1 MRALVWGGSGSGKSE
16 FAEGLAVAAARRQAA
31 LAAGASGSGQGA
43 GEAPACG
50 PLVYI
55 ATMAADDLESRR
67 RISRHRRLRA
77 GKGFTTLE
85 KYTHLE
91 DVVLP
96 PGTTVLLECLSNL
109 AANEMFSPDGRKGEA
124 ARVIREGLFRLAEQA
139 DSLIV
144 VSNDVFGDGT
154 CYPGETEEYRQALAE
169 VNSALAERFSLA
181 VELVH
186 GVPVYW
192 KGGPESI
199 PAPEAGA
206 PFRLERGP
214 EAPEAARC
222 GQGKEETGAMRLVT
236 GGAYQKKLAFAK
248 GLTGKPEPRVWD
260 GAQGEPSDWRQ
271 VEVLNH
277 FPELVRRK
285 LAEEPE
291 AARGKSGALEQM
303 LQRMSRENPS
313 LVVVTREVGCGLV
326 PMDAFERLWREQ
338 AGRLSCRLAEQSVQ
352 VYRVCCGQAQK
363 IKEAGPLPATG
374 NSR

>member
-31 LAAGASGSGQGA
+31 LAAGAAGSGGQGT

-50 PLVYI
+50 SLVYI
-55 ATMAADDLESRR
+55 ATMAADDPESRR

-109 AANEMFSPDGRKGEA
+109 AANEMFSPDGRKGET

-139 DSLIV
+139 ESLIV

-199 PAPEAGA
+199 PAPAA
-206 PFRLERGP
+206 GP
-214 EAPEAARC
+214 EAQGNTR
-222 GQGKEETGAMRLVT
+222 QNRGKEGTGAMRLVT
-236 GGAYQKKLAFAK
+236 GGAYQKKLAFARS
-248 GLTGKPEPRVWD
+248 LTGKPEPRVWD
-260 GAQGEPSDWRQ
+260 GSQGEPADWKQ

-291 AARGKSGALEQM
+291 AAQGENGALGRM
-303 LQRMSRENPS
+303 LERMFRENPS

-326 PMDAFERLWREQ
+326 PMDAFDRLWREQ
-338 AGRLSCRLAEQSVQ
+338 VGRLSCRLAEQASQ

-363 IKEAGPLPATG
+363 IMDAGDG
-374 NSR
+374 RR